1 MLKSKTKKIMA
12 AAAGM
17 LMLCSVAAAETA
29 GSDAPEVQ
37 LISRNPGSDKGAAAM
52 AVKLLIDSLGTCG
65 NQLWHARDGWFRK
78 WKSIQ
83 ETGDRL
89 AGDPLS
95 FRHSA
100 HAVTENG

>member
-1 MLKSKTKKIMA
+1 MFPEQKKIA
-12 AAAGM
+12 
-17 LMLCSVAAAETA
+17 V
-29 GSDAPEVQ
+29 SDAPELQ
-37 LISRNPGSDKGAAAM
+37 LISRNPGCDKGAAAV
-52 AVKLLIDSLGTCG
+52 AVKLLIDGFCTSG

-78 WKSIQ
+78 WKSVQ
-83 ETGDRL
+83 ETGGRL